1 MPLVEIQGLYKSFG
15 GHQVLTGVDAHVG
28 RGEIVGLIGPNGAGK
43 STLFN
48 CLMGIYQPTSGSV
61 SFSGRSLL
69 GMPVHRVCRLGI
81 ARTFQEVKVFPSLT
95 AKQNVKVGEG
105 YGRSR
110 HRGAK
115 SRSVEECLEFVGLGK
130 VADVPAIRL
139 NFMERRLVEVGR
151 ALATDP
157 ELLLLDEPMAGLN
170 PAESNSMLE
179 IIRNIRKAGTSVF
192 WVEHK
197 LDAVFELCDR
207 ITVLD
212 FGTKI
217 ADAPPM
223 EIAANKVVIDAYLGT
238 GGAAC

>member
-1 MPLVEIQGLYKSFG
+1 MPLVEIQGLHKSFG
-15 GHQVLTGVDAHVG
+15 GHQVLTNVDAHVD
-28 RGEIVGLIGPNGAGK
+28 RGEIVGLIGPNGAGN

-48 CLMGIYQPTSGSV
+48 CIMGIYQPTTGSV
-61 SFSGRSLL
+61 RLSGRSLL
-69 GMPVHRVCRLGI
+69 GIPSHRVCHLGI
-81 ARTFQEVKVFPSLT
+81 ARTFQEVKVFQSLT
-95 AKQNVKVGEG
+95 AKQNVKVGEE

-110 HRGAK
+110 QKGRKA
-115 SRSVEECLEFVGLGK
+115 RTAQECLEFVGLGE
-130 VADVPAIRL
+130 VADIPTIRL

-157 ELLLLDEPMAGLN
+157 QLLLLDEPMAGLN
-170 PAESNSMLE
+170 PSESKSMLE
-179 IIRNIRKAGTSVF
+179 IIRGIRTEGTSVF

-217 ADAPPM
+217 ADGTPG
-223 EIAANKVVIDAYLGT
+223 EIAANKTVIDAYLGT
-238 GGAAC
+238 GEASC

>member
-1 MPLVEIQGLYKSFG
+1 MPLVEIQGLHKSFG
-15 GHQVLTGVDAHVG
+15 GHQVLTNVDAHVD

-48 CLMGIYQPTSGSV
+48 CIMGIYQPTTGSV
-61 SFSGRSLL
+61 RLSGRSLL
-69 GMPVHRVCRLGI
+69 GIPSHRVCHLGI

-95 AKQNVKVGEG
+95 AKQNVKVGEE

-110 HRGAK
+110 QKGGKARTAQ
-115 SRSVEECLEFVGLGK
+115 ECLEFVGLGE
-130 VADVPAIRL
+130 VADVPTIRL

-157 ELLLLDEPMAGLN
+157 QLLLLDEPMAGLN
-170 PAESNSMLE
+170 PSESKSMLE
-179 IIRNIRKAGTSVF
+179 IIRGIRTEGTSVF

-217 ADAPPM
+217 ADGTPG

-238 GGAAC
+238 GEASC

>member
-15 GHQVLTGVDAHVG
+15 GHQVLTNVDAHVG
-28 RGEIVGLIGPNGAGK
+28 KGEIVGLIGPNGAGK

-61 SFSGRSLL
+61 NFSNRSLL
-69 GMPVHRVCRLGI
+69 GLPVYRVCHLGI

-95 AKQNVKVGEG
+95 AKQNVTVGEG

-110 HRGAK
+110 RKLGRA
-115 SRSVEECLEFVGLGK
+115 RTADECLEFVGLGK
-130 VADVPAIRL
+130 VADVPANRL
-139 NFMERRLVEVGR
+139 NFMERRLVEVSR

-170 PAESNSMLE
+170 PAESRSMLA
-179 IIRNIRKAGTSVF
+179 IISAIRQAGTAVF

-217 ADAPPM
+217 ADGTPS
-223 EIAANKVVIDAYLGT
+223 EIAANEVVIDAYLGT
-238 GGAAC
+238 GEASC

>member
-1 MPLVEIQGLYKSFG
+1 MPLVEIQGLHKSFG
-15 GHQVLTGVDAHVG
+15 GHQVLTNVDAHVD

-48 CLMGIYQPTSGSV
+48 CIMGIYQPTTGSV
-61 SFSGRSLL
+61 RLSGRSLL
-69 GMPVHRVCRLGI
+69 GIPSHRVCHLGI

-95 AKQNVKVGEG
+95 AKQNVKVGEE
-105 YGRSR
+105 YGRGR
-110 HRGAK
+110 QKGGKARTAQ
-115 SRSVEECLEFVGLGK
+115 ECLEFVGLGE
-130 VADVPAIRL
+130 VADVPTIRL

-157 ELLLLDEPMAGLN
+157 QLLLLDEPMAGLN
-170 PAESNSMLE
+170 PSESKSMLE
-179 IIRNIRKAGTSVF
+179 LIRGIRTEGTSVF

-217 ADAPPM
+217 ADGTPG
-223 EIAANKVVIDAYLGT
+223 EIASNKVVIDAYLGT
-238 GGAAC
+238 GEASC